1 MRPGRS
7 TVAVLAK
14 THTLLPLRLFSWG
27 GPRLASFQVPRR
39 SGRHDFR
46 CSDHLLASGFVHGL
60 RAALPAQLAT
70 TWLFLPK
77 CRVSCLSFS
86 LYLYQ
91 SIFLALSWT
100 SPHQNAPTVPT
111 PSRFFKTVKPLFSPR
126 PQHPFMIFILI
137 FHFPCPCFFLRI
149 SEKQMGC
156 TVSRPR
162 CPSRPVFVHYWL
174 DFFLRIFLSFSNF
187 FSFFRIIIQLIN
199 QWWSSA
205 SKSFFGCS
213 NSLLCVT
220 LNEK

>member
-1 MRPGRS
+1 MEEIIGTRRDESVKVRPGQS

-14 THTLLPLRLFSWG
+14 THTSLPLRLFSCG

-60 RAALPAQLAT
+60 RAALPAELAT

-111 PSRFFKTVKPLFSPR
+111 PSRFFKTVNLSSHPVPSIPLWFSSW
-126 PQHPFMIFILI
+126 FFI
-137 FHFPCPCFFLRI
+137 FHVP
-149 SEKQMGC
+149 
-156 TVSRPR
+156 VS
-162 CPSRPVFVHYWL
+162 SW
-174 DFFLRIFLSFSNF
+174 
-187 FSFFRIIIQLIN
+187 
-199 QWWSSA
+199 
-205 SKSFFGCS
+205 G
-213 NSLLCVT
+213 
-220 LNEK
+220 